1 MLKSVFCKF
10 FSPKNLE
17 ICDCFTITSKIIYN
31 FVPNQSVNSNIAM
44 KKELFDALKA
54 KFPGVSDNILGRIAN
69 KLAKTVTTA
78 EQVKTAV
85 EGVTIQQVIE
95 SYGDSRATEA
105 SETARE
111 NAVKDY
117 ETRYGLKDG
126 VKTTTTNTGGEP
138 SGNGNGGATT
148 TNPTTGGN
156 DEIPAWAQKLFDRL
170 DAQDKARATE
180 TRTQQLNAVIG
191 KLPEQ
196 LRKAYERLP
205 IDKYSEEEFTTLLG
219 EVTTEVEG
227 IADDTAA
234 RGGVFGKPSANTG
247 RQTTTELSD
256 AKKAAISRREGI
268 PSADGQPF

>member
-1 MLKSVFCKF
+1 
-10 FSPKNLE
+10 
-17 ICDCFTITSKIIYN
+17 
-31 FVPNQSVNSNIAM
+31 M
-44 KKELFDALKA
+44 KKELLDALKA
-54 KFPGVSDNILGRIAN
+54 KFPGVSDNVLSRIAN

-126 VKTTTTNTGGEP
+126 VKTTTTTNTGGEQ
-138 SGNGNGGATT
+138 SGNGNGSATT
-148 TNPTTGGN
+148 NTGGG
-156 DEIPAWAQKLFDRL
+156 EEMPAWAKTIMDRL

-180 TRTQQLNAVIG
+180 PRTQQLNAIIG
-191 KLPEQ
+191 KLPEN

-205 IDKYSEEEFTTLLG
+205 VDKYSDADFSKLLG
-219 EVTTEVEG
+219 EITTEVEG

-234 RGGVFGKPSANTG
+234 QGAVFGKPSANTG
-247 RQTTTELSD
+247 GATNKELSE
-256 AKKAAISRREGI
+256 AQIAAINKRDGAATS
-268 PSADGQPF
+268 DGQPF

>member
-1 MLKSVFCKF
+1 
-10 FSPKNLE
+10 
-17 ICDCFTITSKIIYN
+17 
-31 FVPNQSVNSNIAM
+31 M
-44 KKELFDALKA
+44 KKELLDALKA
-54 KFPGVSDNILGRIAN
+54 KFPGVSDNILGRIAT

-126 VKTTTTNTGGEP
+126 VKTTTTSTGGEQ
-138 SGNGNGGATT
+138 SGNGQGGATT
-148 TNPTTGGN
+148 TTSGG
-156 DEIPAWAQKLFDRL
+156 DETATLLKQVLERMDRME
-170 DAQDKARATE
+170 ASKTTE
-180 TRTQQLNAVIG
+180 TRTHQLNAIIS
-191 KLPEQ
+191 KLPEN

-205 IDKYSEEEFTTLLG
+205 VDKYSEEEFSTLIG

-234 RGGVFGKPSANTG
+234 QGGVFGRPSANNGGTTKTG
-247 RQTTTELSD
+247 LSD
-256 AKKAAISRREGI
+256 AQIAAINRRDGI
-268 PSADGQPF
+268 PAADGQPF

>member
-1 MLKSVFCKF
+1 
-10 FSPKNLE
+10 
-17 ICDCFTITSKIIYN
+17 
-31 FVPNQSVNSNIAM
+31 M
-44 KKELFDALKA
+44 KKELLDALKA

-117 ETRYGLKDG
+117 ESRYGLKDG
-126 VKTTTTNTGGEP
+126 VKTTTTNTGGEQ
-138 SGNGNGGATT
+138 SGNGSSATT
-148 TNPTTGGN
+148 TTGGN
-156 DEIPAWAQKLFDRL
+156 DEMPAWAQKIFDRL

-180 TRTQQLNAVIG
+180 TRKQQLDAVIG

-196 LRKAYERLP
+196 LRKAYDRLP
-205 IDKYSEEEFTTLLG
+205 IDKYTEEEFNTLLG

-227 IADDTAA
+227 IADETAA
-234 RGGVFGKPSANTG
+234 KGGVFGKPSAGTG
-247 RQTTTELSD
+247 GQPTTELSE
-256 AKKAAISRREGI
+256 AQKAAISRREGI
-268 PSADGQPF
+268 PAADGQPF